1 MALPNAYAQ
10 YANNKALT
18 ASPGEL
24 TLMLYEGMIK
34 FCNRAIDGANEKNI
48 QKTHD
53 NIRKIRNI
61 VDYLRSTLDMR
72 YPVAQD
78 FEKLYLVLNRRLTE
92 ANLSKTVEDL
102 EKVNEFLHM
111 LRDTWKEVMEKNKRG
126 EV

>member
-61 VDYLRSTLDMR
+61 VDYLRATLDMK

-78 FEKLYLVLNRRLTE
+78 FEKLYLVLNRKLTA
-92 ANLSKTVEDL
+92 ANLSKKPEDL
-102 EKVNEFLHM
+102 EEVNEFLHM
-111 LRDTWKEVMEKNKRG
+111 LRDTWKEVLDKNRRG
-126 EV
+126 EA